1 MGVAARSQEKI
12 GYEGRVNITDYGMK
26 GWLSVRFAACQRK
39 SGDEDDS
46 PGYDADYL
54 WVKIKKVGQ
63 EWDKMTGKEKG
74 ATA

>member
-12 GYEGRVNITDYGMK
+12 GYEGRVNINDYGMK

-39 SGDEDDS
+39 SGDEENS
-46 PGYDADYL
+46 PGYDAGFFMGRNN
-54 WVKIKKVGQ
+54 KAGQ

-74 ATA
+74 ATG